1 MIKFEP
7 TVVVVNDYSHTFS
20 NVLIDGCSIISSIFD
35 SDSIIAIASKQKP
48 FLIVIVNS
56 KSSTEITLQLKNN
69 WETKDIPIVATQ
81 SSLSVNE
88 ITSEIRVNLLLRT
101 NITGFRKY

>member
-1 MIKFEP
+1 MITFEP

-20 NVLIDGCSIISSIFD
+20 NVSIDGCSIISSVFD
-35 SDSIIAIASKQKP
+35 CESVIAIASKNKP
-48 FLIVIVNS
+48 SLIVVINA
-56 KSSTEITLQLKNN
+56 KSSNEITLQLKNN

-81 SSLSVNE
+81 SSSLNE
-88 ITSEIRVNLLLRT
+88 MTTEIKVNLLLRT